1 MIAILGGLGA
11 AFAFATSTL
20 CATRTSREIGAPSV
34 VGWMMVVGLVVTVP
48 LILLSGPVTVD
59 GGLLPWLLLSGAGN
73 IGGLVLEYH
82 ALRSG
87 KVGTVAP
94 IASTEGA
101 IASVISVVAGELL
114 APGVG
119 LTLATIVIGVV
130 LASAPGDDPPA
141 DAGPD
146 APPARA
152 AVRTGLLAIA
162 AAVGFGVSLFATA
175 QIGAALPV
183 AWAVLPARLLGVL
196 LIAVPLMLMRRLR
209 MTRGAAPL
217 VVLAGLAEVVGFAS
231 FAIGSSGGV
240 AISAVL
246 ASQFAAISAVGAYI
260 LFKERLTRRQ
270 LLGAGTIVAGVT
282 ALTVMQA

>member
-34 VGWMMVVGLVVTVP
+34 VGWMMVVGLVATVP
-48 LILLSGPVTVD
+48 LVLLSGPVAID

-73 IGGLVLEYH
+73 IAGLVLEYH
-82 ALRSG
+82 ALRTG

-101 IASVISVVAGELL
+101 IASVISVVAGEQL

-130 LASAPGDDPPA
+130 LASAPGDDARVDRAPDDPR
-141 DAGPD
+141 AG
-146 APPARA
+146 ALT
-152 AVRTGLLAIA
+152 TGLLAIA

-196 LIAVPLMLMRRLR
+196 LIAAPLVLLRRLR
-209 MTRGAAPL
+209 ITRGAAPL

-246 ASQFAAISAVGAYI
+246 ASQFAALSAIGAYI
-260 LFKERLTRRQ
+260 LFSERLTTRQ
-270 LLGAGTIVAGVT
+270 LLGAGTIVAGVA